1 MTVDRTTGSAP
12 GGADPGAIP
21 KGVWALGFVSLLM
34 DISSEIIH
42 SLLPMFLV
50 TTLGASAL
58 IVGLIEGCAEA
69 TAAVVKIFSGTLSDY
84 LGNRK
89 WLAVCGYALGACS
102 KPFFALAPSAG
113 FVFAARFVDRVGKG
127 IRGAPRDALV
137 ADMAP
142 PHLRG
147 AAFGLRQSLDT
158 VGAFLGPLL
167 AVGLMLLWAGDFRSV
182 FWVAVIPGVLAVAL
196 LLFGVR
202 EPDRPANRVPIIP
215 ISIDNLKRLDHAY
228 WRVVVIGA
236 VFALARFS
244 EAFLVLRA
252 MQGGIP
258 IAWVPLVLVA
268 MNVVYSLTAYPFG
281 KLSDSVSR
289 EKLLASGLIVLI
301 AADLVLAYGNQWTI
315 VLLGVGLWGL
325 HMGLTQGLL
334 AAMVAHTA
342 PADLRGTAF
351 GFFNLLNGL
360 AILAAS
366 VVAGLLWEQFGA
378 VATFYAGAGFSVLT
392 LIALVVS
399 GRAQP

>member
-1 MTVDRTTGSAP
+1 
-12 GGADPGAIP
+12 
-21 KGVWALGFVSLLM
+21 
-34 DISSEIIH
+34 
-42 SLLPMFLV
+42 
-50 TTLGASAL
+50 
-58 IVGLIEGCAEA
+58 
-69 TAAVVKIFSGTLSDY
+69 
-84 LGNRK
+84 
-89 WLAVCGYALGACS
+89 
-102 KPFFALAPSAG
+102 
-113 FVFAARFVDRVGKG
+113 
-127 IRGAPRDALV
+127 
-137 ADMAP
+137 
-142 PHLRG
+142 
-147 AAFGLRQSLDT
+147 
-158 VGAFLGPLL
+158 LL
-167 AVGLMLLWAGDFRSV
+167 AVGLMLLWADDFRSV
-182 FWVAVIPGVLAVAL
+182 FWVAVIPGFLAVAL
-196 LLFGVR
+196 LLFGVH
-202 EPDRPANRVPIIP
+202 EPGRPANRVPIIP
-215 ISIDNLKRLDHAY
+215 ISINNLKRLDHAY

-281 KLSDSVSR
+281 RLSDSVSR

-301 AADLVLAYGNQWTI
+301 AADLVLAHGNQWTI